1 MAVTATMGAMAAI
14 PEMPAWS
21 VDATA
26 SFLSRAAAE
35 RGLSEHTTDAYRRD
49 LAQFFDFC
57 DRLGLRSVAAVDRR
71 VLRTWQAQL
80 VTRHMTSSSIARKV
94 SAVRSFYGDALRHRL
109 VESDPTS
116 GLPPRKKS
124 GRLPRA
130 VGAGALGTLLD
141 GLDGADPVA
150 VRDRALLEVLYG
162 TGLRVAEASALT
174 VDQVASDLLRVRGK
188 GGRDRSVPLT
198 GKARIAVD
206 RYLAEGRPRL
216 VTDASGSALWL
227 GVRGAP
233 LGTRG
238 VRRVVQ
244 ARAGTFPHA
253 LRHSFAT
260 HLLEGGAD
268 LRVVQE
274 LLGHIDLATTE
285 TYTAVSRHHLRATYD
300 RSHPRA

>member
-1 MAVTATMGAMAAI
+1 MPAI
-14 PEMPAWS
+14 PDTPAWAA
-21 VDATA
+21 DAT
-26 SFLSRAAAE
+26 SGFLSRAVAE
-35 RGLSEHTTDAYRRD
+35 RGLSQHTVAAYRRD

-57 DRLGLRSVAAVDRR
+57 DRLGLGSVAAVDRR
-71 VLRTWQAQL
+71 ALRSWQAQL
-80 VTRHMTSSSIARKV
+80 VTRRMVSSSIARKV
-94 SAVRSFYGDALRHRL
+94 SAVRSFYGDALRHGM
-109 VESDPTS
+109 VEADPTA
-116 GLPPRKKS
+116 GLPPRKKP

-130 VGAGALGTLLD
+130 IGAGPLGVLLD
-141 GLDGADPVA
+141 ALEGDDPVTL
-150 VRDRALLEVLYG
+150 RDRALLEVLYG
-162 TGLRVAEASALT
+162 TGLRVAEVSALT

-188 GGRDRSVPLT
+188 GGRERTVPLA

-206 RYLAEGRPRL
+206 RYLAGGRPRL
-216 VTDASGSALWL
+216 VTRESPDALWL

-233 LGTRG
+233 LGSRG

-244 ARAGTFPHA
+244 SRAGTFPHA